1 MFSVTKLDKDSTLV
15 KLLLLESGDLR
26 STKESESMEDLE
38 ETSEMTEENVWTFTE
53 VTTTMVVMLSSGTAT
68 TVPTKDGKSS
78 RPRTSRLLSSMSTHQ
93 SQMEDCSN
101 SEPNLELI
109 EKLFTSTQP
118 DLEDTVNTGSESEPI
133 NHGTG
138 LNGLSSTEELE
149 LSDKHTEDNML
160 SPTNTEL
167 RDG

>member
-1 MFSVTKLDKDSTLV
+1 MV

-26 STKESESMEDLE
+26 STKESESMEDQE
-38 ETSEMTEENVWTFTE
+38 ETSEMTEESVWTFTE
-53 VTTTMVVMLSSGTAT
+53 LTTTTVVMLSSGTAT
-68 TVPTKDGKSS
+68 TVPIKDGKSS
-78 RPRTSRLLSSMSTHQ
+78 RLRTSQLSSSMSTHQ
-93 SQMEDCSN
+93 SQIQESSN
-101 SEPNLELI
+101 SEPNSEET

-118 DLEDTVNTGSESEPI
+118 NLEDTVNTGLESEPI

-138 LNGLSSTEELE
+138 LNGSPSIEELK

-160 SPTNTEL
+160 SPINMEL

>member
-1 MFSVTKLDKDSTLV
+1 MV

-26 STKESESMEDLE
+26 STKESESMEETE
-38 ETSEMTEENVWTFTE
+38 ETSEMMEESVWTFTE

-78 RPRTSRLLSSMSTHQ
+78 RLRTSQLLSSMSTHQ
-93 SQMEDCSN
+93 SQIQESSN
-101 SEPNLELI
+101 SEPNKEKT
-109 EKLFTSTQP
+109 EKLFSSTIE

-138 LNGLSSTEELE
+138 LNGSPSIEEQK
-149 LSDKHTEDNML
+149 LSDLHTKDNML
-160 SPTNTEL
+160 SPINMEL

>member
-1 MFSVTKLDKDSTLV
+1 
-15 KLLLLESGDLR
+15 
-26 STKESESMEDLE
+26 
-38 ETSEMTEENVWTFTE
+38 
-53 VTTTMVVMLSSGTAT
+53 
-68 TVPTKDGKSS
+68 
-78 RPRTSRLLSSMSTHQ
+78 MSTHQ